1 MATAINTYQCPA
13 CTGPVHFSPETGK
26 VVCDYCGSTY
36 ELKEIEALYAEKDAK
51 AAQAQAEAEAQAQAE
66 AEAEAQAQEQEQF
79 MRGMGIWQR
88 FMQRIAQRQS
98 QGYHHTR

>member
-1 MATAINTYQCPA
+1 
-13 CTGPVHFSPETGK
+13 
-26 VVCDYCGSTY
+26 
-36 ELKEIEALYAEKDAK
+36 
-51 AAQAQAEAEAQAQAE
+51 
-66 AEAEAQAQEQEQF
+66 